1 MKYSVKRKKRQELD
15 AKMNEVSKAVC
26 RKYGIR
32 SPRIFAEIHETNAH
46 DYGYCCYK
54 PRFHTITLQLKNYD
68 FNKTQLFVLLHELG
82 HAIDYKTN
90 GKQVKKRGNHYVNVH
105 HGETFWK
112 IVYELYQEYDVVIE
126 ALREEYPA
134 GKKQLRKMGLS
145 VHGQLKKNKAA

>member
-1 MKYSVKRKKRQELD
+1 MKYSVKREKRKELNS
-15 AKMNEVSKAVC
+15 KIEEVSQAVC

-32 SPRIFAEIHETNAH
+32 SPLILTKVSEKLNH
-46 DYGYCCYK
+46 DYGRSFYR
-54 PRFHTITLQLKNYD
+54 PSAHTIELQINNYD
-68 FNKTQLFVLLHELG
+68 FNKTHLFVLLHELG
-82 HAIDYKTN
+82 HAVDHKIN
-90 GKQVKKRGNHYVNVH
+90 GKQVKKRGNGYVNVH

-145 VHGQLKKNKAA
+145 IYGQIKKNKAA